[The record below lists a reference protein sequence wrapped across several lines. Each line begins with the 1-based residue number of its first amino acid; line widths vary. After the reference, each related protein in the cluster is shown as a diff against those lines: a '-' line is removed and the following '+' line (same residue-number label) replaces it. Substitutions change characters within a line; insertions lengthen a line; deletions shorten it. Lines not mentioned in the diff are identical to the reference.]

1 MLSQLYTT
9 SNTAYFP
16 AMPKGRVIEV
26 LLEMVEK
33 CLMEFPQYL
42 QTFEEYD
49 ETASELFLNSEFS
62 HTFQTVVQESGFHGC
77 TFHDESASQEHLLGK
92 KKKKGIPPRVDL
104 GIRLVHK
111 GDRIML
117 IEGKRL
123 HNPSDK
129 QYVSGD
135 TGGIARFKQ
144 ADKHGADV
152 KVACMVGYVQTNTFA
167 FWHEKIN
174 GWVRSENAP
183 AAAPVWDDSDCLNPL
198 TEKAEYLA
206 LCLSKHRRV
215 NKEPIGLHHFWVK
228 VV

>member
-1 MLSQLYTT
+1 
-9 SNTAYFP
+9 
-16 AMPKGRVIEV
+16 
-26 LLEMVEK
+26 MVEK
-33 CLMEFPQYL
+33 CLIGFPQHL
-42 QTFEEYD
+42 KSFDDYD
-49 ETASELFLNSEFS
+49 ETAGELFLNSEFS

-104 GIRLVHK
+104 GVRLAHSR
-111 GDRIML
+111 DRIML

-123 HNPSDK
+123 YNPSDK

-135 TGGIARFKQ
+135 TGGLARFKQ
-144 ADKHGADV
+144 EQHGADV
-152 KVACMVGYVQTNTFA
+152 ETACMIGYVQTNTFV

-183 AAAPVWDDSDCLNPL
+183 AAVPAWDHGDCLNPL
-198 TEKAEYLA
+198 TEKAEHLA
-206 LCLSKHRRV
+206 HCISQHCRV
-215 NKEPIGLHHFWVK
+215 SKEPVRLHHFWVK